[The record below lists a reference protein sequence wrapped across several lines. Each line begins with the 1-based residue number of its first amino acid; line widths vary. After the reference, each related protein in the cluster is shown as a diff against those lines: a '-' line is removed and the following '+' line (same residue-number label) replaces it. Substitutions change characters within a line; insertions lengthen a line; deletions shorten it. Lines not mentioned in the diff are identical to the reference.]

1 MARRRR
7 ENLPLVIAALGVVF
21 GDIGTSPLYTLR
33 SCFTFSG
40 AHPIRADVLGICSL
54 IVWALIIVV
63 CVKYVGFV
71 MRVSHDGEGGILAL
85 LALAGKPSQ
94 RGLVATG
101 LLTTIV
107 VIGASMLF
115 GDGIITPAISVV
127 SAVEGIGVASSALH
141 QWIVPISVVI
151 LIALFALQF
160 RGTEKVGRLFGP
172 AMIVWFLCIGI
183 AGAIGIARNPVVLL
197 AIDPRHALEFSRHH
211 GIGGFLVLGGVVLAV
226 TGVEALYADLSHFGR
241 VPIVR
246 AWYLFV
252 FPALLLSYLGQGANL
267 VTHPEA
273 LANPFYALTPGWTLI
288 PMVVVATVAT
298 VIASQALISGA
309 FTLIAQAIQLGL
321 SPRIEVRHTSRRIYG
336 QVYLP
341 GVASALAVGCVLLVV
356 TFRSS
361 DNLAAAFGLAVSMT
375 MLATDIAYYAV
386 ITRILH
392 WRTYAAIPIVSLFV
406 LVDGSFVLS
415 GLPKFVQGAWL
426 PLAISAVLSIVALTW
441 LEGRKRLHA
450 ALAAQQTP
458 VDEVLQTIQQ
468 PTAAPTE
475 TMVFLTPDPDGVPFL
490 VSHKWIRER
499 ARNERVVLLNLQPT
513 RQPYVSA
520 DSRVTIE
527 RLSAQLVRVRGRF
540 GFMESPRIDP
550 VLQACGAQGLDI
562 DNPDTPFFYADPKIV
577 AADDHGFSSWRRWLF
592 AVLSRNSRPLPDDL
606 QIPAE
611 RRIELGVTVA
621 L

>member
-1 MARRRR
+1 
-7 ENLPLVIAALGVVF
+7 
-21 GDIGTSPLYTLR
+21 
-33 SCFTFSG
+33 
-40 AHPIRADVLGICSL
+40 L
-54 IVWALIIVV
+54 I
-63 CVKYVGFV
+63 
-71 MRVSHDGEGGILAL
+71 E
-85 LALAGKPSQ
+85 
-94 RGLVATG
+94 
-101 LLTTIV
+101 
-107 VIGASMLF
+107 
-115 GDGIITPAISVV
+115 
-127 SAVEGIGVASSALH
+127 
-141 QWIVPISVVI
+141 
-151 LIALFALQF
+151 
-160 RGTEKVGRLFGP
+160 
-172 AMIVWFLCIGI
+172 
-183 AGAIGIARNPVVLL
+183 
-197 AIDPRHALEFSRHH
+197 
-211 GIGGFLVLGGVVLAV
+211 
-226 TGVEALYADLSHFGR
+226 
-241 VPIVR
+241 
-246 AWYLFV
+246 
-252 FPALLLSYLGQGANL
+252 
-267 VTHPEA
+267 
-273 LANPFYALTPGWTLI
+273 
-288 PMVVVATVAT
+288 
-298 VIASQALISGA
+298 
-309 FTLIAQAIQLGL
+309 QAIHLGL

-392 WRTYAAIPIVSLFV
+392 WRPYAAIPIISLFV
-406 LVDGSFVLS
+406 IVDGSFVLA

-426 PLAISAVLSIVALTW
+426 PLAISAVLSIIALTW

-450 ALAAQQTP
+450 ALAAQQMP

-468 PTAAPTE
+468 PTTLPTE
-475 TMVFLTPDPDGVPFL
+475 TMVFLTPDPNGVPFL
-490 VSHKWIRER
+490 ASHRWIRER
-499 ARNERVVLLNLQPT
+499 ARNERIVLLNLQPT

-527 RLSAQLVRVRGRF
+527 TLSAQLVRVRGRF

-562 DNPDTPFFYADPKIV
+562 DNPETPFFYADPKIV
-577 AADDHGFSSWRRWLF
+577 AAKDHGFPYWRRWLF